1 MKNEGYCP
9 IPHFAARSIES
20 EKIFEESLA
29 KLRQEANVN
38 EALLIGG
45 GVDIPVG
52 PFTASIEILRTGL
65 FDKYGF
71 NRIGVAGH
79 PEGSPD
85 ITPKECEQAI
95 REKNEFNQHTD
106 ADLYLATQFLFE
118 AKPLFQWEKTIRNQG
133 TNCLSMWEF
142 WSSNDT
148 DPNSS
153 CEAMRCRAFCQIF
166 EKKSC

>member
-1 MKNEGYCP
+1 M
-9 IPHFAARSIES
+9 
-20 EKIFEESLA
+20 
-29 KLRQEANVN
+29 
-38 EALLIGG
+38 
-45 GVDIPVG
+45 
-52 PFTASIEILRTGL
+52 RTGL

-118 AKPLFQWEKTIRNQG
+118 AKPLFQWEKTIRDQG
-133 TNCLSMWEF
+133 NKLPIHVEF
-142 WSSNDT
+142 LV
-148 DPNSS
+148 
-153 CEAMRCRAFCQIF
+153 
-166 EKKSC
+166 